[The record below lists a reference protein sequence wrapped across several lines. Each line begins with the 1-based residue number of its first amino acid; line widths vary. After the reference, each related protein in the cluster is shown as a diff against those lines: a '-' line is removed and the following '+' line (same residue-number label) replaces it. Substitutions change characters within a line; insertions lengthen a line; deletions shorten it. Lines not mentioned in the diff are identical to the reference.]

1 MDEVPFVHGAV
12 RKDGRQVTVCMVCWR
27 WKVDFTVLM
36 DLWEKDHAAALHG
49 NAVPILEAA
58 T

>member
-12 RKDGRQVTVCMVCWR
+12 RQDGRQVTVCMICWR
-27 WKVDFTVLM
+27 WKVGHDWLIDV
-36 DLWEKDHAAALHG
+36 WEKHHAASLHG
-49 NAVPILEAA
+49 DAIPILEAA